1 MFYTADDAKS
11 LTFNKI
17 KASIPQ
23 DIIDRVHATIEQAIA
38 NKHFSCSIYE
48 IPSNVVDDLQIALI
62 NVFGYRVAASYASS
76 NDKFSLHIS
85 WEF

>member
-1 MFYTADDAKS
+1 MLYSAADAKS

-38 NKHFSCSIYE
+38 NKHFCCSIDE
-48 IPSNVVDDLQIALI
+48 IPSNAVDDLLVVLI
-62 NVFGYRVAASYASS
+62 NGFGYDVAHRYKSP
-76 NDKFSLHIS
+76 NNMFGLQIS
-85 WEF
+85 WA

>member
-23 DIIDRVHATIEQAIA
+23 YIIDRVHAAIEQAIA
-38 NKHFSCSIYE
+38 NKQFCCI
-48 IPSNVVDDLQIALI
+48 IDVI
-62 NVFGYRVAASYASS
+62 NVRILYASKS
-76 NDKFSLHIS
+76 RPASIGY
-85 WEF
+85 

>member
-38 NKHFSCSIYE
+38 NKQFCCIIE
-48 IPSNVVDDLQIALI
+48 KVPSDVMDDLLVVLI
-62 NVFGYRVAASYASS
+62 NGFGYDVAHRYKSP
-76 NDKFSLHIS
+76 NNMFGLQIS
-85 WEF
+85 WA